1 MNLTAVLDH
10 TALAALY
17 RADPF
22 FTGLYIEA
30 SRGTG
35 RVVIP
40 ALSILAAERQVT
52 GAGKHA
58 ASLRFAENVAFTT
71 AHAVDA
77 MSWRNVDWP
86 VAHAA
91 AIAWHAVKAGEPLT
105 LLSLEPELYA
115 GTGVTALNPT

>member
-1 MNLTAVLDH
+1 VNLTAVLDH

-35 RVVIP
+35 RVIIP
-40 ALSILAAERQVT
+40 SLSILAAERQVA

-58 ASLRFAENVAFTT
+58 ASLRFAENIPFT
-71 AHAVDA
+71 AEHSADA
-77 MSWRNVDWP
+77 MAWTNVDWP

-91 AIAWHAVKAGEPLT
+91 AIAWHSIKAGEPLT
-105 LLSLEPELYA
+105 VLSLEPERYA
-115 GTGVTALNPT
+115 GTGITPLNPT

>member
-22 FTGLYIEA
+22 FTGLYIET

-35 RVVIP
+35 RILVPSLAVV
-40 ALSILAAERQVT
+40 AAERRVA

-58 ASLRFAENVAFTT
+58 ASLRFTESVPFTE
-71 AHAVDA
+71 AHSVDA
-77 MSWRNVDWP
+77 LRWPGADWP
-86 VAHAA
+86 VAHTA
-91 AIAWHAVKAGEPLT
+91 AIAWQAVTAGEPVT
-105 LLSLEPELYA
+105 VLSLQPDLYA
-115 GTGVTALNPT
+115 ETGITPLNPH

>member
-17 RADPF
+17 RANSF

-35 RVVIP
+35 RVIIP
-40 ALSILAAERQVT
+40 SLSVLAAELQVA

-58 ASLRFAENVAFTT
+58 ASLRFAENVPFTA
-71 AHAVDA
+71 AHAMDA
-77 MSWRNVDWP
+77 MDWGNVDWP

-91 AIAWHAVKAGEPLT
+91 AIAWHAVKAGDSLT
-105 LLSLEPELYA
+105 VLSLEPELYA
-115 GTGVTALNPT
+115 GTGITPLNPT

>member
-35 RVVIP
+35 RVLIP
-40 ALSILAAERQVT
+40 VLSVLAAERQVA

-58 ASLRFAENVAFTT
+58 ATLRFAQSVPFTA

-77 MSWRNVDWP
+77 MDWKGVDWP

-91 AIAWHAVKAGEPLT
+91 AIAWQAMKDGDPITV
-105 LLSLEPELYA
+105 LSLEPALYA
-115 GTGVTALNPT
+115 ATGITPLNPT

>member
-10 TALAALY
+10 TALTALY

-22 FTGLYIEA
+22 FTGLYVEA

-35 RVVIP
+35 RVLIP
-40 ALSILAAERQVT
+40 SLSIVAAERQDA

-58 ASLRFAENVAFTT
+58 ASLRFAENVPFTA

-77 MSWRNVDWP
+77 MGWRSTDWP
-86 VAHAA
+86 VAQ
-91 AIAWHAVKAGEPLT
+91 AGEPLT
-105 LLSLEPELYA
+105 VLSLEPELYA
-115 GTGVTALNPT
+115 GTGITPLNPT

>member
-35 RVVIP
+35 RVIVP
-40 ALSILAAERQVT
+40 SLAVVAAERRVA
-52 GAGKHA
+52 GAGTHA
-58 ASLRFAENVAFTT
+58 ASLRYAESAPFT
-71 AHAVDA
+71 ASHATDA
-77 MSWRNVDWP
+77 MSWPDVDWP

-91 AIAWHAVKAGEPLT
+91 AIAWNAVKAGDPLT
-105 LLSLEPELYA
+105 VLSLEPDLYT
-115 GTGVTALNPT
+115 GTGITPLNPT